1 MPDVGAV
8 SVAME
13 VSLYNL
19 EAGLRRAEN
28 MVAQSAAKQA
38 KLSTVTLGGGS
49 GGGNMFTTAFDTR
62 QAEMKS
68 AAKQAADVR
77 SAERSAII
85 ANAQTEMERH
95 YAVRR
100 ARLQTIQEIAGQE
113 RTLIQSSSRTGGGA
127 GGDTMGLSG
136 AAGSAI
142 KLGIAVKGV
151 EGGLRLAT
159 AAAAAMSGDIDAGVE
174 AMKRFPVAGQVFGA
188 YLDFLDAA
196 VGKSKAIAEAADKAK
211 KSREE
216 EAKRGKEL
224 SDALHRQ
231 WEIESQ
237 MAERRKERILL
248 QAEEG
253 KDREIQAVK
262 LDEQSQLD
270 NTVYGSANYYDIKDT
285 AAAKIAD
292 IEKRYEKERQ
302 DRIRESS
309 QKAQVLALEME
320 GNAAAAEL
328 KQLEFSYDEKLRVIK
343 DGEER
348 ATMIREREN
357 AIMATVIKQ
366 GNEKRE
372 KAQKEADEKEKDLN
386 KRKEDATKAFA
397 DRARN
402 RLKAADTN
410 MGMEEGTRT
419 YANTAYA
426 QQYANWSNQQ
436 DAYQSASEFARTV
449 KLDQKDIEAL
459 AQAMMAAVS
468 KTNARAA

>member
-1 MPDVGAV
+1 MAGEVGAV

-49 GGGNMFTTAFDTR
+49 SGNMFTTAFDTR
-62 QAEMKS
+62 QADMQT
-68 AAKQAADVR
+68 AARQAADVR

-95 YAVRR
+95 DAVRR
-100 ARLQTIQEIAGQE
+100 ARLRGIQELASVE
-113 RTLIQSSSRTGGGA
+113 RKAVQSSSRDGGTRGTLGMDGA
-127 GGDTMGLSG
+127 FN
-136 AAGSAI
+136 SAI
-142 KLGIAVKGV
+142 KVGVAVKGI

-159 AAAAAMSGDIDAGVE
+159 AAAAAMTGDVEAGVE
-174 AMKRFPVAGQVFGA
+174 AMKAFPVAGKVFGA
-188 YLDFLDAA
+188 YIDFLDVA
-196 VGKSKAIAEAADKAK
+196 VGKSKAIAEAAEKAK
-211 KSREE
+211 QHREA

-237 MAERRKERILL
+237 MADRRKERILL

-262 LDEQSQLD
+262 LDEQRDLD
-270 NTVYGSANYYDIKDT
+270 NTAYGSANFYDIKDT

-302 DRIRESS
+302 DRIREST
-309 QKAQVLALEME
+309 QKASVLALEME
-320 GNAAAAEL
+320 GKAAEAEL
-328 KQLEFSYDEKLRVIK
+328 KQLEYSYDEKLRVIK

-348 ATMIREREN
+348 AAMIREREN
-357 AIMATVIKQ
+357 AIMATIIKQ

-372 KAQKEADEKEKDLN
+372 KLQKEADEKEKDL
-386 KRKEDATKAFA
+386 KKKKDDAIKTFA
-397 DRARN
+397 DSARN
-402 RLKAADTN
+402 RLRAADTN
-410 MGMEEGTRT
+410 MGTEEGTRT
-419 YANTAYA
+419 YANSAYA
-426 QQYANWSNQQ
+426 QRYAEWSNQQ
-436 DAYQSASEFARTV
+436 QAYSAASDLARTV

-459 AQAMMAAVS
+459 AVAMMAAVRQS
-468 KTNARAA
+468 NARAA